1 MSHFSHSFDE
11 RTCASSSPRDAHAHR
26 YQLVLVLGTF
36 KEKRS
41 HVIIGQDSSPTCSYL
56 LFSLTFSTNVLSP
69 SFLSRPSHVSRN
81 LLNETKENS
90 LETVIVQ
97 SALQQFFVRAT
108 FVAVGLLFLIPW
120 CFLGNKSSSYCRRKE
135 QKREGKKNTCRH
147 YYVIVRPV
155 CFSFICISFQ
165 PS

>member
-41 HVIIGQDSSPTCSYL
+41 HVIIGQDSSLRRALIYSFLWRSAQTY
-56 LFSLTFSTNVLSP
+56 SP